1 MSCLQSGQI
10 SSAAGL
16 LTSAGFTGFGLML
29 APGTMGNFPVWPY
42 HLPRKRRLGRLAY
55 VCIPPFSAGMGVTE
69 Q

>member
-1 MSCLQSGQI
+1 MSCLQSGQYH
-10 SSAAGL
+10 L
-16 LTSAGFTGFGLML
+16 LQACRYQPVFTGFGLML
-29 APGTMGNFPVWPY
+29 ALGTMGNVPVWPY